1 MKNTINALV
10 IFFCIVSAFAQ
21 DRMLKADSAVTTKN
35 TVTVNGKLI
44 PYTATAGT
52 QPVWDNDGKVIA
64 SLFYTYYKR
73 SDVKNDA
80 ARPLIISY
88 NGGPGSAS
96 VWMHVAYTGPRVLK
110 IDAESKL

>member
-1 MKNTINALV
+1 MKKTI
-10 IFFCIVSAFAQ
+10 SAFVVFLCIATVYAQ

-35 TVTVNGKLI
+35 TVTINGKLV

-52 QPVWDNDGKVIA
+52 QPVWDNDGKVSA

-73 SDVKNDA
+73 TNGGKTEN
-80 ARPLIISY
+80 RPLIMSF

-96 VWMHVAYTGPRVLK
+96 NQEHSGFAR
-110 IDAESKL
+110 